1 MADEACSNA
10 SSLCKDLS
18 NLVTWAHTHGTICVH
33 IPALETVQNV
43 GQPHQENS
51 VLWICGAGHAYHW
64 MCEDLRFGSKER
76 NEAAEKRRRQTS
88 FGAPSRGAAVGESRI
103 RMASS
108 FERPP
113 RDSAATGSRG
123 PQQNDSVCKI
133 RNEPAARP
141 NQRNC
146 KSMQP
151 GSAAEQ
157 HLSTATGEIRT
168 DPHEVKLE
176 YSEDLHIISDDEQYA
191 LSAENQEE
199 RIDQNVLSWSPP
211 EDATA
216 EVGLQMYRDLKTEI
230 NKQAVTSTSGFT
242 PMATPPPPLC
252 CILKSPGRDQKILER
267 SFLSLGPLNPTV
279 SASENS
285 RARDSAGSAAPKE
298 DLELIPI
305 SNTEGKAQ
313 PEPPAPVMFFE
324 LEATVDVQQQI
335 HLSSTECSASGT
347 LDLNDNATEG
357 SAEDS
362 RLSGSEQA
370 PHPSASLS
378 PQGRN
383 ANQPPESSKTNV
395 LSKRNRSAA
404 SIKVFREWLN
414 VCCPS
419 ETREIHKLPPK
430 DLDHYLALFYTSA
443 KKHNGMD
450 FSPGSL
456 RFFQSSIDKY
466 LMEHGYEYSVVKG
479 SEFRA
484 SQEALKQKH
493 QLLSQKEREEKW
505 ALLENLTDEQVDN
518 LCKKGLLSQTDPQG
532 FLHLM
537 FVNIIRGFGA
547 STHNQGHNLYWGQL
561 VLRRNVAGLEYL
573 EWKHNL
579 NAEEAAGQSAP
590 LLFARPN
597 NPKSCPV
604 QAYKKYAERRPGDM
618 LHDYDPLYLSPR
630 HMCSMWDQVWYSRKS
645 LTKAKME
652 KMLKVI
658 LQQVKAS
665 EKQLRK

>member
-1 MADEACSNA
+1 M
-10 SSLCKDLS
+10 
-18 NLVTWAHTHGTICVH
+18 
-33 IPALETVQNV
+33 
-43 GQPHQENS
+43 
-51 VLWICGAGHAYHW
+51 
-64 MCEDLRFGSKER
+64 
-76 NEAAEKRRRQTS
+76 
-88 FGAPSRGAAVGESRI
+88 
-103 RMASS
+103 
-108 FERPP
+108 
-113 RDSAATGSRG
+113 
-123 PQQNDSVCKI
+123 
-133 RNEPAARP
+133 
-141 NQRNC
+141 
-146 KSMQP
+146 
-151 GSAAEQ
+151 
-157 HLSTATGEIRT
+157 
-168 DPHEVKLE
+168 
-176 YSEDLHIISDDEQYA
+176 
-191 LSAENQEE
+191 
-199 RIDQNVLSWSPP
+199 
-211 EDATA
+211 
-216 EVGLQMYRDLKTEI
+216 
-230 NKQAVTSTSGFT
+230 
-242 PMATPPPPLC
+242 
-252 CILKSPGRDQKILER
+252 
-267 SFLSLGPLNPTV
+267 
-279 SASENS
+279 
-285 RARDSAGSAAPKE
+285 
-298 DLELIPI
+298 
-305 SNTEGKAQ
+305 
-313 PEPPAPVMFFE
+313 
-324 LEATVDVQQQI
+324 
-335 HLSSTECSASGT
+335 
-347 LDLNDNATEG
+347 
-357 SAEDS
+357 
-362 RLSGSEQA
+362 
-370 PHPSASLS
+370 
-378 PQGRN
+378 
-383 ANQPPESSKTNV
+383 
-395 LSKRNRSAA
+395 LSKRNHSAA

-466 LMEHGYEYSVVKG
+466 LMEHSYEYSVVKG
-479 SEFRA
+479 PEFRA

-579 NAEEAAGQSAP
+579 NAEEAAGQSAL